1 MSSSRHRYREHLAIR
16 AKCREVAKMYSCEA
30 LIIVKYS
37 EFFWEYLIYTGIQW
51 KGNKSQVNLFQV
63 DGELTSYTRR
73 NWQTAPPKA
82 TTVNY
87 SFQLV
92 PL

>member
-1 MSSSRHRYREHLAIR
+1 MRSSRYRHREHLAIR
-16 AKCREVAKMYSCEA
+16 SKSKQAAKMYF
-30 LIIVKYS
+30 KYS
-37 EFFWEYLIYTGIQW
+37 EFFWEYLISTSLEW
-51 KGNKSQVNLFQV
+51 MGNKSQVNLFQV
-63 DGELTSYTRR
+63 DGELSSYTRR

>member
-1 MSSSRHRYREHLAIR
+1 MSSSRHRYREHLVIR
-16 AKCREVAKMYSCEA
+16 SKCKRLDKVYFKF
-30 LIIVKYS
+30 S
-37 EFFWEYLIYTGIQW
+37 EFFWEYIISTGLEW
-51 KGNKSQVNLFQV
+51 TGNKSQVNLFQV
-63 DGELTSYTRR
+63 DGELSSYTRR

-87 SFQLV
+87 SFQLM

>member
-1 MSSSRHRYREHLAIR
+1 MRSSRHRHREHLAIR
-16 AKCREVAKMYSCEA
+16 SKCKQAVKICF
-30 LIIVKYS
+30 KYS
-37 EFFWEYLIYTGIQW
+37 EFFWEYLIYAGLQW
-51 KGNKSQVNLFQV
+51 IGNKSQVNLFQV
-63 DGELTSYTRR
+63 DGELSSYTRR